1 MGRLKTWI
9 FSNRLSK
16 CTDIVGKMLM
26 FVKAS
31 CLRTLKTAL
40 VVVVGAY
47 QRSEVGGLVVNKK

>member
-1 MGRLKTWI
+1 MDRLKTWI

-40 VVVVGAY
+40 V
-47 QRSEVGGLVVNKK
+47 GGGVPEK